1 MKTLTNLTGK
11 RSCLGAILSALLLV
25 CLVAFGST
33 ATLAQDARLQLSH
46 LDKLASKASEVTNV
60 NLEGPMLKL
69 AADQMS
75 QSDLESVLNQLDK
88 VHTAKSPEKTAKAFA
103 AANMLRRLKGIYVKV
118 FEFSK
123 PGEYSKSDLESV
135 LNQLDSGG
143 WKAIVH
149 VEQKK
154 SGQTTGVYVMEE
166 GGETVGMAI
175 VAAEPKELTVVNL
188 VGPIDFSQF
197 SGLGSLGALGQ
208 LGGLGGSIGNS
219 KPQLQHRD
227 QSDQKP
233 NQRGDSK

>member
-1 MKTLTNLTGK
+1 MRTLKNFTGK
-11 RSCLGAILSALLLV
+11 RHWLGAISSAVLQV
-25 CLVAFGST
+25 CGCAFGRTST
-33 ATLAQDARLQLSH
+33 CAQNAKLQLSH
-46 LDKLASKASEVTNV
+46 LDKLASKAAEVTNV
-60 NLEGPMLKL
+60 SLEGPMLKL

-75 QSDLESVLNQLDK
+75 QK

-175 VAAEPKELTVVNL
+175 VAAEPKELTAVNL

-197 SGLGSLGALGQ
+197 GGLGSLGALGQ
-208 LGGLGGSIGNS
+208 LGGL
-219 KPQLQHRD
+219 
-227 QSDQKP
+227 
-233 NQRGDSK
+233 